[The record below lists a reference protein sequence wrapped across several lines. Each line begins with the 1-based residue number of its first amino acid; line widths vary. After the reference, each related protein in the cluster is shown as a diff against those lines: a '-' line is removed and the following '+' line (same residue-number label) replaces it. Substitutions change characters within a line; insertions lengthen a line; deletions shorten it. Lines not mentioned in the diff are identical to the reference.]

1 MCISGGSTDQYIQ
14 IGVSGNNN
22 TPTIYTKHGN
32 RGSLGTRDKTWGE
45 AHIETLYVDKYQR
58 LLPTYIVDLI
68 SGENSDRVGYG
79 CIRLIRI
86 IVNNKDSDIT
96 IFSAGSNVSG
106 YLIYP
111 GSLANGS
118 CNYQTS
124 TLAGTWKLLSALMTP
139 SGIGGDQYSGSLY
152 AIAMRVA

>member
-1 MCISGGSTDQYIQ
+1 MCISGGSTDNYIQ
-14 IGVSGNNN
+14 IGVSGNSN
-22 TPTIYTKHGN
+22 TPTIYAHN
-32 RGSLGTRDKTWGE
+32 SNSGSLGTRDKTWGE

-68 SGENSDRVGYG
+68 SGENSNNVGYG

-86 IVNNKDSDIT
+86 IVSNKDSDIT

-106 YLIYP
+106 YLIYQ

-118 CNYQTS
+118 FNYKSS
-124 TLAGTWKLLSALMTP
+124 TLTGTWKLLSELMTP
-139 SGIGGDQYSGSLY
+139 SGIGGGTYDGSLY

>member
-1 MCISGGSTDQYIQ
+1 MCISGGSTDNYIQ
-14 IGVSGNNN
+14 IGVSGNSN
-22 TPTIYTKHGN
+22 TPTIYAHN
-32 RGSLGTRDKTWGE
+32 SNSGSLGTRDKTWGE

-86 IVNNKDSDIT
+86 IVSNKDSDIT

-118 CNYQTS
+118 FNYQTS
-124 TLAGTWKLLSALMTP
+124 ILTGTWKLLSELMTP
-139 SGIGGDQYSGSLY
+139 SGIGGGTYDGSLY

>member
-1 MCISGGSTDQYIQ
+1 MCISGGSTGSYIQ

-22 TPTIYTKHGN
+22 TPTIYAKYGN
-32 RGSLGTRDKTWGE
+32 SGSLGTRDKTWGE

-68 SGENSDRVGYG
+68 SGENSNDVGYG

-86 IVNNKDSDIT
+86 IVSNKDSDIT

-118 CNYQTS
+118 FNYQNDILT
-124 TLAGTWKLLSALMTP
+124 GTWKLLSSLKVP
-139 SGIGGDQYSGSLY
+139 SGISTETYSGSLY